1 MKITKK
7 LFVAIMT
14 MALLVITFGTTT
26 FAWFTL
32 GTENKV
38 DGINVNVTTGNG
50 MEISLDGNAWKN
62 NLHLAANDKEFKD
75 LTSADGYAIKT
86 MTDLAADTDN
96 YLTVTFYLR
105 ITKDST
111 GAADFNQV
119 YLASVKGEHGTDD
132 DVNWV
137 ADVDFGSY
145 TKGTS
150 YVWDALN
157 ALKMG
162 FTANTESSARL
173 VYAYENDDDLGI
185 SRGPAELAGLAK
197 AYADVKEYDISS
209 APTTLPTYIVKAN
222 LGEDTSKILD
232 KNDFGATADG
242 LTGTLDDRYLYA
254 KVTLKVWL
262 EGWDADCINAILAQ
276 TAKLSFVLKAK

>member
-86 MTDLAADTDN
+86 MAGLDADTDN

-105 ITKDST
+105 ITKNAA
-111 GAADFNQV
+111 GQADFTKV
-119 YLASVKGEHGTDD
+119 YLASVKGEHGTND
-132 DVNWV
+132 DVAWV
-137 ADVDFGSY
+137 ADVDFDSFV
-145 TKGTS
+145 KGQN
-150 YVWDALN
+150 YEWDALN

-162 FTANTESSARL
+162 FTANTEISARL
-173 VYAYENDDDLGI
+173 VYAYENDDDLCESHG
-185 SRGPAELAGLAK
+185 GAAYDGLAK
-197 AYADVKEYDISS
+197 AYAEAKEYEIPNT
-209 APTTLPTYIVKAN
+209 AALPTYKVEGD
-222 LGEDTSKILD
+222 LGELNTVILT
-232 KNDFGATADG
+232 NGDFGATAGD
-242 LTGTLDDRYLYA
+242 LTAANLDDRYLYA